1 MVLNV
6 NKLNTVSGP
15 LRKIK
20 ALKYLRGVVYSKHSS
35 PSSPVI
41 PINWELNFLVCR
53 QQQMAFQLERR
64 IDAASDQ
71 CCYGTLCG
79 VLCSR

>member
-6 NKLNTVSGP
+6 NKLNAVSGP

-20 ALKYLRGVVYSKHSS
+20 ALKYQRGVFYSQHGS

-41 PINWELNFLVCR
+41 PINWELNFLVCHQR
-53 QQQMAFQLERR
+53 RCEQQMAFQLERR
-64 IDAASDQ
+64 IDAA
-71 CCYGTLCG
+71 
-79 VLCSR
+79 

>member
-6 NKLNTVSGP
+6 NKLNAVSGP

-20 ALKYLRGVVYSKHSS
+20 VLKYQRDVVYLQHSS

-41 PINWELNFLVCR
+41 PINWELNFLVSPV
-53 QQQMAFQLERR
+53 QMR
-64 IDAASDQ
+64 AADGFSV
-71 CCYGTLCG
+71 GEEN
-79 VLCSR
+79 